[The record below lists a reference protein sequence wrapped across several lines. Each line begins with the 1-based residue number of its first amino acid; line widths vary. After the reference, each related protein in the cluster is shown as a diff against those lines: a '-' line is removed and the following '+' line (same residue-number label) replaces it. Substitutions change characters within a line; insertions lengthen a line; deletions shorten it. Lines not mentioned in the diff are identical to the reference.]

1 MPRRA
6 VRLVS
11 SAPARISAS
20 DRCMANVDGRLTRCL
35 IIHAVPLAVRMAQ
48 SSVNHHAP
56 YMVDETNVVPLYF
69 SVIVAAAI
77 TAMMTIYEAKS
88 VFLVIVF
95 VVWYFLR

>member
-1 MPRRA
+1 MPRWA

-11 SAPARISAS
+11 RAPARISAS
-20 DRCMANVDGRLTRCL
+20 DRCMANVEGRFIRCL

-56 YMVDETNVVPLYF
+56 YMLDDTNVVPLYF
-69 SVIVAAAI
+69 SVTVAAAI

-88 VFLVIVF
+88 VFLVIVY
-95 VVWYFLR
+95 VV